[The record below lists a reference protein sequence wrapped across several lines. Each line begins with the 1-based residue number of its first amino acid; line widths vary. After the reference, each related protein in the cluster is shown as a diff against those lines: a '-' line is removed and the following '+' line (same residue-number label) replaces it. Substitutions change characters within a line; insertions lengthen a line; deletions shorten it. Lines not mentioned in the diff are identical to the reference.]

1 MSGCN
6 IHPAGSG
13 ECARCVRNELEGAV
27 EKLRTENRKLID
39 ASYQTD
45 PEESLTRHLGF
56 VTAAGFSVAQLWQ
69 LANRYWPASARYN
82 SVREPWWLFQT
93 EIGLV
98 EIGHRKRVYGID
110 WSHTEVR
117 GLVTEDVV
125 TLAPH
130 MVHASS
136 GEKVV
141 DYLKRLREL
150 AVEQGRLA

>member
-13 ECARCVRNELEGAV
+13 ECAPCVRNELE
-27 EKLRTENRKLID
+27 KLRAENRD
-39 ASYQTD
+39 ASYQPD
-45 PEESLTRHLGF
+45 PEQSLKRHLGF
-56 VTAAGFSVAQLWQ
+56 MTSAGFAVAQLWQ
-69 LANRYWPASARYN
+69 LANRYWPPSAQYN

-117 GLVTEDVV
+117 GIVTDDLTTV
-125 TLAPH
+125 APH
-130 MVHASS
+130 MVHAWD
-136 GEKVV
+136 GQKVV
-141 DYLKRLREL
+141 EYLKRLREL